1 MRFLYVVVVIAFI
14 DTFIQLPIM
23 TPYALSLG
31 ASETLAGVIVAMYSL
46 SNVLGNII
54 GGYWV
59 DRIGRK
65 PIIIIGMVLVSFTL
79 FFYPLAVT
87 GEQLLWIRF
96 VHGLFGGVLVPAAFA
111 LIGDWAKDTGNKK
124 VMAFAGGS
132 IGIAAIVGPALGGAL
147 AAAGQIIYVFILVA
161 FVFLITAVLS
171 IRYIKS
177 MSPVQDKTP
186 VDRQTLNAILTNRG
200 VLKASTVAFTLMLS
214 NGTLAFA
221 LPILVDQLQLTTVA
235 TGLLLS
241 LFGISALFIFM
252 TRLNVVFV
260 RFTPFTLVFAGL
272 GIIAFSMGILHF
284 AFNLSMLIV
293 AMIVY
298 GIGFAFIF
306 PSMNQMITNSTDE
319 TLRGKAYGLFY
330 SCFSLGV
337 VAGSSVSG
345 IVQQSW
351 GIPFI
356 FCVGL
361 IIINLIILRQLNK
374 K

>member
-23 TPYALSLG
+23 TPYAISLG
-31 ASETLAGVIVAMYSL
+31 ASETLAGIIVAMYSL

-79 FFYPLAVT
+79 CFYPLAVT

-161 FVFLITAVLS
+161 IVFLITAVLS
-171 IRYIKS
+171 IRFVKS
-177 MSPVQDKTP
+177 SVHVQDDKP
-186 VDRQTLNAILTNRG
+186 LDRYTLQAILTNRG

-221 LPILVDQLQLTTVA
+221 LPILVDQLQLTTVV

-241 LFGISALFIFM
+241 LFGITALFIFM
-252 TRLNVVFV
+252 TRLNIVFV
-260 RFTPFTLVFAGL
+260 RLNPFTLVFAGL
-272 GIIAFSMGILHF
+272 SIIAISMGILHF
-284 AFNLSMLIV
+284 AFNLWMLIV

-319 TLRGKAYGLFY
+319 TLRGKAYGFFY

-361 IIINLIILRQLNK
+361 IIINLIILGQLNK